1 MTYVNQS
8 AQTSPLAGESAE
20 LVDWAQPLRHVGRR
34 VTRQRLCVLEAAQRH
49 PHATAEEI
57 HRDTL
62 SELPQFSLQSA
73 YVVLNDLVESG
84 LLRRIDLPGHPARF
98 ETEIADNHHHAVCIS
113 CGRVEDVACAVG
125 HAPCL
130 TPPDGLKMNILVAD
144 VLFRGICADCAARGE
159 NNHSEKPQHEG
170 DSDDY

>member
-20 LVDWAQPLRHVGRR
+20 HVDWAQPLRHVGRR

-159 NNHSEKPQHEG
+159 NNQSEKSQHEG